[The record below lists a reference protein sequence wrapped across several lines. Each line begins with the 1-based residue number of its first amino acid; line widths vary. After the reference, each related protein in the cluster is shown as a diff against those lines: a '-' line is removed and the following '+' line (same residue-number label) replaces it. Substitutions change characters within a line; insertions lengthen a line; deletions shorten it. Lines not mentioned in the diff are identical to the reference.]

1 MYSTCT
7 VQYIIATYSIIPKPS
22 LIHVETMF
30 MWFLKREQKLLS
42 LGNNWATI
50 GSMFL
55 KEYYFAIIYEKFE
68 IKILFMLE
76 TCQFIYK

>member
-42 LGNNWATI
+42 LGNNWATVRP
-50 GSMFL
+50 MFL
-55 KEYYFAIIYEKFE
+55 KEYYFATIYEKFE
-68 IKILFMLE
+68 TKFIFELE
-76 TCQFIYK
+76 TCKFI